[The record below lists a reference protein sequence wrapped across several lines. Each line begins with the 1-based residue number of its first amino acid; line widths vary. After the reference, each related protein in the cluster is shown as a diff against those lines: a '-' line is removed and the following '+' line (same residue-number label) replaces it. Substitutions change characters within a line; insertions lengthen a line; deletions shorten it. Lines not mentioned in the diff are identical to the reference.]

1 MSKTL
6 RSSGLASVLSLIALV
21 PLWQAGS
28 SLAQVAAAPMVDRV
42 STTQVSVTSVASA
55 AAASGGTPAI
65 SFSGQATVKSRLS
78 KDPEFGR
85 SVLVLMIGLD
95 GVTGLDAG
103 TGKRYALSGSEVMI
117 KPHAAN
123 QIVEFNFPIPAAT
136 DAALSSLRT
145 GVARFA
151 FNVDVASGAIT
162 SASASLSAP

>member
-6 RSSGLASVLSLIALV
+6 RSSGLASVLSLVALV

-28 SLAQVAAAPMVDRV
+28 SQAQGAATPMVDSV
-42 STTQVSVTSVASA
+42 STTLVSVTSVA
-55 AAASGGTPAI
+55 AASGSTPAI

-85 SVLVLMIGLD
+85 SVLVLMIGMD

-103 TGKRYALSGSEVMI
+103 TGKRYALSGSEVVI
-117 KPHAAN
+117 KPHAAI
-123 QIVEFNFPIPAAT
+123 QIVEFNFPIPATA